1 MAASQVQDHGA
12 SMEARNETGVGVRPV
27 RLIPGWGWRAGMID
41 HKTEQDIS
49 GEMRAAARLVIHRWG
64 LIGLGIAIALI
75 AYAVGW

>member
-1 MAASQVQDHGA
+1 
-12 SMEARNETGVGVRPV
+12 
-27 RLIPGWGWRAGMID
+27 MID